1 MYLKGIMVVK
11 IQRIQA
17 KIHQTKSPPN
27 LSRICILKLKKQNG
41 FVYLFMGHKSNWLKK
56 KNRNKI
62 DYILYKTLLRDKQK
76 TVTL

>member
-1 MYLKGIMVVK
+1 LIE
-11 IQRIQA
+11 
-17 KIHQTKSPPN
+17 
-27 LSRICILKLKKQNG
+27 
-41 FVYLFMGHKSNWLKK
+41 K